1 MTRRSLF
8 GLLAA
13 PLLPASPITTKL
25 PDWVRLP
32 GGPCPHC
39 GERNGGA
46 EDTLYCA
53 ECLHAKR
60 IERIRTMPMAGDEIY
75 GPNGSRV
82 EITTVWVGEICDE
95 PTTLVYYNL
104 TVPDKG
110 TQERMVSLDTWDTLA
125 GWDKARLHS

>member
-8 GLLAA
+8 GLFAA
-13 PLLPASPITTKL
+13 PLLPASPITTEV
-25 PDWVRLP
+25 PDWVVPLGCLVCGKP
-32 GGPCPHC
+32 GA
-39 GERNGGA
+39 GA
-46 EDTLYCA
+46 EDTIWCA

-75 GPNGSRV
+75 GPCGSRI
-82 EITTVWVGEICDE
+82 EITTVWVGEICEE

-104 TVPDKG
+104 TVPGKG